1 MITVIS
7 YPNNEINY
15 SIAEPVSTNS
25 EEIVQLINV
34 NIADTTTDEYI
45 EITFNGEVIELVIQD
60 ECRYTPIDIYFLNKE
75 GEQQIITFFKAKT
88 DTLGVT
94 KETYESNSGQPSDG
108 NHQYVDY
115 NIQGRTNF
123 KVNSGFVNESMN
135 DSFKQLLLSSKVYVY
150 NNGFVPLNVTKTS
163 LEYKTRQKDRLIN
176 YEIDFSYSYN
186 EINTL

>member
-15 SIAEPVSTNS
+15 SIAEPVSNNS

-75 GEQQIITFFKAKT
+75 GEQ
-88 DTLGVT
+88 
-94 KETYESNSGQPSDG
+94 
-108 NHQYVDY
+108 
-115 NIQGRTNF
+115 
-123 KVNSGFVNESMN
+123 
-135 DSFKQLLLSSKVYVY
+135 
-150 NNGFVPLNVTKTS
+150 
-163 LEYKTRQKDRLIN
+163 
-176 YEIDFSYSYN
+176 
-186 EINTL
+186 